1 MTNEME
7 QINEDL
13 DKLLLRCLQLT
24 EEKIVYTVQLENFM
38 KDGLIE
44 IAKSRYI
51 QGRETVGISNVPN
64 DKSSDSLFQLETSY
78 DKKEPGSNPLP
89 KFDIHLKN
97 KEDIE
102 TCNPIKWFGVLVPQ
116 SLKTA
121 QHKFQESIYLS
132 VKIANITAELENNLH
147 DFNITKEKIKT
158 LNNTPEE

>member
-1 MTNEME
+1 MTKELE
-7 QINEDL
+7 HINEDL
-13 DKLLLRCLQLT
+13 DKLLLRCLHLT

-64 DKSSDSLFQLETSY
+64 DKSSETLFQLETSY
-78 DKKEPGSNPLP
+78 DEKEPGSNPLA
-89 KFDIHLKN
+89 KFDIQLKN
-97 KEDIE
+97 KEDIG
-102 TCNPIKWFGVLVPQ
+102 TCNPLKWFGVLVPQ

-132 VKIANITAELENNLH
+132 VKIANITAELENSLCNFH
-147 DFNITKEKIKT
+147 MTKEKITT
-158 LNNTPEE
+158 LNNTSEE